1 LADEVVLLRK
11 FAAAALC
18 AMTVLGHAYVI
29 GAARQRSNGRVPAM
43 IEIYPLGD
51 NDTRA
56 HKERAGIPSVGR
68 VHRRGD
74 LMSNALS
81 VFQGPQNLSAAERAI
96 SVIAGLGLAAAA
108 TKPRPNPVLN
118 IAALLGGAYLAI
130 RGATGRCPIKQA
142 LQSMP
147 MTMVPAEAKA
157 PARRSRAARR

>member
-1 LADEVVLLRK
+1 
-11 FAAAALC
+11 
-18 AMTVLGHAYVI
+18 
-29 GAARQRSNGRVPAM
+29 
-43 IEIYPLGD
+43 
-51 NDTRA
+51 
-56 HKERAGIPSVGR
+56 
-68 VHRRGD
+68 
-74 LMSNALS
+74 MSNALS
-81 VFQGPQNLSAAERAI
+81 IFQGPQNLSAAERAI

-108 TKPRPNPVLN
+108 TKPRPNPILN